1 MGKKTKKYV
10 VLSTEVGKFGS
21 VVELPDSEET
31 AKLVAEGKVE
41 EKK

>member
-1 MGKKTKKYV
+1 MKDNKKKYV

-21 VVELPDSEET
+21 VVELSDNDET
-31 AKLVAEGKVE
+31 AKLIVEGKVE